1 MKKVSAILF
10 TLVAVLAISPT
21 AVADTFQYTYIG
33 SGLDAILTF
42 TAVSNG
48 LPDGSYT
55 ITGVSGT
62 ITAGTDLVTTTFNT
76 ALGTADTGIGTS
88 AMLTDPNSPC
98 GWNCDAGYST
108 IGNIEFDNQLF
119 PENAPNPT
127 LDFGGVA
134 FEVDGLN
141 INIYSN
147 GGIYQWTDSG
157 AYQNGSNT
165 SQPLGSSTPEP
176 SSLLLLGTG
185 IAGLAGVL
193 RRKLSA

>member
-1 MKKVSAILF
+1 MKKVSVILL
-10 TLVAVLAISPT
+10 TLAAVLAISP
-21 AVADTFQYTYIG
+21 AALADSFPYTYVG
-33 SGLDAILTF
+33 SGLDATLTY

-55 ITGVSGT
+55 ITGVAGT
-62 ITAGTDLVTTTFNT
+62 ITAGADLVTTTFNT
-76 ALGTADTGIGTS
+76 AHDTANTGIGTS
-88 AMLTDPNSPC
+88 AMLIDPNTPC
-98 GWNCDAGYST
+98 GWNCGAGYIT

-119 PENAPNPT
+119 PGNAPNPT

-134 FEVDGLN
+134 FDVDGLN

-157 AYQNGSNT
+157 VYQNGSNT
-165 SQPLGSSTPEP
+165 SQPLGSSVPEP

-185 IAGLAGVL
+185 LAGLAGVL
-193 RRKLSA
+193 RRKLRA

>member
-1 MKKVSAILF
+1 MMKKFSVILL
-10 TLVAVLAISPT
+10 TLAAVLAISPA
-21 AVADTFQYTYIG
+21 AVADTFQYTYMG
-33 SGLDAILTF
+33 SGLDAILTY

-48 LPDGSYT
+48 LPDGSFT
-55 ITGVSGT
+55 ITGVAGT

-76 ALGTADTGIGTS
+76 ALGTANTGIGTS
-88 AMLTDPNSPC
+88 AMLIDPNTPC
-98 GWNCDAGYST
+98 GWNCGTGFYT

-119 PENAPNPT
+119 PGNAPNPT

-134 FEVDGLN
+134 FDVDGLN
-141 INIYSN
+141 VNIYSN

-165 SQPLGSSTPEP
+165 SQPLGPMPEP

-185 IAGLAGVL
+185 LAGLAGVL
-193 RRKLSA
+193 RRKLRA